1 LRDQR
6 GTGSLQPSGRA
17 FSLKKRTGFEHEQ
30 PAKGF
35 ILKAEVNAKTPRGKA
50 ARDREMARKRPGV

>member
-6 GTGSLQPSGRA
+6 GTGSLQPPRRA
-17 FSLKKRTGFEHEQ
+17 FSLQKHTGFEHEQ

-35 ILKAEVNAKTPRGKA
+35 ILKAEVNGKTPRGKA
-50 ARDREMARKRPGV
+50 ARD